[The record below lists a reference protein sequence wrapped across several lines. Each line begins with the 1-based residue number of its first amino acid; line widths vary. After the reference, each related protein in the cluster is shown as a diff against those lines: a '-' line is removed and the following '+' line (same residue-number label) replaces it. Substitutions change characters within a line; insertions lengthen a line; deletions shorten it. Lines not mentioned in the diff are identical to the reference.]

1 MQSRVGVSGEVDK
14 SWKKTVN
21 LICALES
28 EVDVKVEVY
37 VEKQGLG
44 RRGK

>member
-1 MQSRVGVSGEVDK
+1 MRVGK
-14 SWKKTVN
+14 RTAN

-37 VEKQGLG
+37 VGKQGLG
-44 RRGK
+44 WRG